1 MAAALDARYLRYST
15 YPPRQDKRG
24 TLEVR
29 PLWSHLRLSVMT
41 LFLCPRLCGSGL
53 KEERVAASAVLEGPR
68 EIPSIDKAQI
78 IADTKEV
85 SHLLS

>member
-1 MAAALDARYLRYST
+1 
-15 YPPRQDKRG
+15 
-24 TLEVR
+24 
-29 PLWSHLRLSVMT
+29 LWPAS
-41 LFLCPRLCGSGL
+41 CGSGL

-85 SHLLS
+85 GFHKT

>member
-1 MAAALDARYLRYST
+1 MAI
-15 YPPRQDKRG
+15 
-24 TLEVR
+24 
-29 PLWSHLRLSVMT
+29 
-41 LFLCPRLCGSGL
+41 FLCPRLCGSGL

-85 SHLLS
+85 SHMLS